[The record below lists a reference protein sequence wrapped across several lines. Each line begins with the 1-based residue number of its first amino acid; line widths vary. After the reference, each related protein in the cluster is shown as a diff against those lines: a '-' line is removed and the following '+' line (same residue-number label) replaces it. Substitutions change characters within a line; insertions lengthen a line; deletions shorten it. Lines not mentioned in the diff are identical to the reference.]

1 MGFITDKSISKLK
14 SIYGQ
19 AKIDAEK
26 NTDKQAVKVKALYP
40 EWESIAD
47 GTTLNEGERVNYLD
61 VLYKVLQT
69 HEKQSTW
76 NPLEASS
83 LFTPIDES
91 HAGTLEDPIPWLSGM
106 ESEYGLYYT
115 DEGITYLCIESSGVG
130 LYAQPKDLPR
140 YFEKA

>member
-1 MGFITDKSISKLK
+1 MLK
-14 SIYGQ
+14 QKTIEILGAMFGQ
-19 AKIDAEK
+19 ARMNAES
-26 NTDKQAVKVKALYP
+26 NTDEQAISVKALYP

-61 VLYKVLQT
+61 VLYKVLQS

-76 NPLEASS
+76 NPLDTSS

-91 HAGTLEDPIPWLSGM
+91 HAGTLEDPIPWVSGM

-115 DEGITYLCIESSGVG
+115 DEGITYFCIESSGVG

-140 YFEKA
+140 YFSTV